1 MLKKLPKRA
10 CPELAEGFNR
20 SFIVRAPHATK
31 LWLLY
36 AVLFVFNVLIFAV
49 VRWEIYSFLEMA
61 KKGKGKALLQTLVLV
76 LVKRYAN
83 VLLPKQWNFLFA
95 L

>member
-1 MLKKLPKRA
+1 MPVRPRRIQRA
-10 CPELAEGFNR
+10 
-20 SFIVRAPHATK
+20 FIVGFSSPTK

-36 AVLFVFNVLIFAV
+36 AVLFVFKVLIFAV
-49 VRWEIYSFLEMA
+49 VRWEIYSFFGGG
-61 KKGKGKALLQTLVLV
+61 KRGKGKALLQTLVLV

-83 VLLPKQWNFLFA
+83 VLLPEQWNFLFA

>member
-1 MLKKLPKRA
+1 MR
-10 CPELAEGFNR
+10 
-20 SFIVRAPHATK
+20 
-31 LWLLY
+31 
-36 AVLFVFNVLIFAV
+36 
-49 VRWEIYSFLEMA
+49 EIYSFLEMA

-83 VLLPKQWNFLFA
+83 VLLPEQWNFLFA